1 MTSKKAAMTALEHIT
16 VLDLTHMLSGPYGTM
31 LLADLGARTI
41 KVEPPG
47 EGEGTRQLLANSEE
61 YSRDGM
67 GAYFLTLNRN
77 KRSVCIDL
85 KQEAGL
91 AVFLDLVR
99 EADVVFDNFSVGVT
113 ERLGIDHAS
122 LSKVNPRIITCSVTG
137 FGQTGPG
144 TKRPAFDQVV
154 QAMGGGMSITGMA
167 EGGPVRSGIPIGDL
181 GGGLFGAI
189 GVLAA
194 LQARAQT
201 GRGQHVD
208 ISMLDAQVSLLN
220 YMATMYLMSGIVPA
234 RMGNGHFVHVPYNA
248 YPTSDG
254 HVIIACIGDAFFER
268 FLDVLDLPEL
278 RKPEYRKQP
287 GRYADKDRIDG
298 LIAAETRGNTT
309 AHWLARLQQ
318 ARIPCGPV
326 NDFAQ
331 SLGDPQVQARDMVVP
346 VTLRTGETL
355 KMPGN
360 PVKLSETATSGY
372 AAPPALGEHT
382 QSVLAEVLRYD
393 AARIDALRAQGAVA

>member
-1 MTSKKAAMTALEHIT
+1 MTALEHIT

-287 GRYADKDRIDG
+287 GRYADKDRIDD

-360 PVKLSETATSGY
+360 PVKLSETATSAY